1 MPFSDHTGSV
11 TQRAEQIR
19 RLPEPASDPDVYF
32 KVSQRLAEG
41 NSQPPAC
48 VHGNDCSLPEEDG
61 KGRIYQ
67 PRDG

>member
-1 MPFSDHTGSV
+1 MNDNFHDGSETRNQKLV
-11 TQRAEQIR
+11 EKYIMANKLHRM
-19 RLPEPASDPDVYF
+19 Y
-32 KVSQRLAEG
+32 AEG